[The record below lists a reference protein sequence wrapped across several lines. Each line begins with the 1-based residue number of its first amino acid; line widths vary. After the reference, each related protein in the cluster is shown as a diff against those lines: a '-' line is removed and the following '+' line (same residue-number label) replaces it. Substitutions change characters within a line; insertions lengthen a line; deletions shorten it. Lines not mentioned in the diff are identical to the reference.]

1 MTVGKPI
8 LIAGAGAGGISSA
21 LSLANSHYP
30 GQIILAERDKQVG
43 GTVSQA
49 LIHTIAGLYDGEGE
63 HLNTGLPVELEQR
76 LLDAASSTKK
86 RQMGKVW
93 VLNVDPAIYQAVVQN
108 WLSEFHNISVLC
120 NATAIRLVSVAGDQQ
135 SIQQV
140 SISHQ
145 SKNPHHNNDQVFDP
159 QAVIDATGSAELV
172 RSLDPQLV
180 SVGSALAGWVVQLK
194 GVAPGLFKFPFNVS
208 LLHHIRK
215 AATEGVLPEIC
226 NTLWLDSG
234 VYADELYGKFNLPA
248 GQANAVDINHVMER
262 LSVFLREI
270 PELADIEVVAVGALG
285 IRDAGQIDGDYCLTE
300 YDVRNATTFTDN
312 ACQAAWPIEHWH
324 PEKGI
329 QLEYLPKGHSY
340 SIPLRTLS
348 VKGFSNLWA
357 CGKSLSAEPRVQ
369 ASARVVGT
377 CWALGQALGQHI
389 SQEVQQ

>member
-21 LSLANSHYP
+21 LSLAISHYP
-30 GQIILAERDKQVG
+30 GEIILAERDKQIG

-49 LIHTIAGLYDGEGE
+49 LIHTIAGLYDDEGQ

-76 LLDAASSTKK
+76 LLDASSSTKK

-93 VLNVDPAIYQAVVQN
+93 VLNVDPAIYQTVVQN
-108 WLSEFHNISVLC
+108 WLSEFQNISVLS
-120 NATAIRLVSVAGDQQ
+120 NTTAINPVPVTEGGQQ

-140 SISHQ
+140 SISYQ
-145 SKNPHHNNDQVFDP
+145 NNDQVLEP

-172 RSLDPQLV
+172 RLLDPQLV
-180 SVGSALAGWVVQLK
+180 SAGSALAGWVVQLK
-194 GVAPGLFKFPFNVS
+194 GVTPGLFKFPFNVS
-208 LLHHIRK
+208 LLHRIRK

-248 GQANAVDINHVMER
+248 DRASVVDIHHVMER

-285 IRDAGQIDGDYCLTE
+285 IRDGGQIDGDYCLTE
-300 YDVRNATTFTDN
+300 YDVRNATVFNDS

-329 QLEYLPKGHSY
+329 QLEYLPKGHRY
-340 SIPLRTLS
+340 YIPLRTLS
-348 VKGFSNLWA
+348 VKGFSNLWV
-357 CGKSLSAEPRVQ
+357 CGKSLSAEPRAQ

-377 CWALGQALGQHI
+377 CWALGQALGQHL
-389 SQEVQQ
+389 SQEVQ